1 MILNEAFLKSK
12 VGMGEYKYSNIK
24 NNNFEAYKKYD
35 LFISHSY
42 MDKELVEVLY
52 KMFEESGYKVY
63 IDWKEEKLQNRENVS
78 VETALI
84 LKDRINCCAGLSFI
98 ATGNV
103 VNSKWCPWELGYA
116 DGKKNRAAILPILK
130 GQDNQY
136 DGMEYLG
143 VYPYI
148 DYNKT
153 TKGNYEFWVN
163 DVNDKNKYSTLREW
177 LSTGEL
183 KNMKITN

>member
-1 MILNEAFLKSK
+1 MILNEAFLKTK
-12 VGMGEYKYSNIK
+12 IGTGVYKYSVLENK
-24 NNNFEAYKKYD
+24 QFEVNKKYD

-52 KMFEESGYKVY
+52 KIFEESGYEVY

-78 VETALI
+78 ADTARI
-84 LKDRINCCAGLSFI
+84 LKNRINSCSGLSFI

-130 GQDNQY
+130 EQSSQY
-136 DGMEYLG
+136 KGMEYLG
-143 VYPYI
+143 MYPYI
-148 DYNKT
+148 DYNTANNGK
-153 TKGNYEFWVN
+153 YEFWVN

-183 KNMKITN
+183 KDHKNN